1 MVAALT
7 FSGSS
12 YPCSTSFS
20 QPFQFGS
27 VGVIMSRLAV
37 VRWTRVLH
45 NIKQDIQLINFC
57 CIAKLSIY
65 HAAESHRIW
74 I

>member
-7 FSGSS
+7 FSSSS

-45 NIKQDIQLINFC
+45 NIKQGIQLISFC
-57 CIAKLSIY
+57 STAKLSIY
-65 HAAESHRIW
+65 RAAESYRDW